1 MDTIFNSPQLQLG
14 DGRIYTYLWLQPNLY
29 TKVLSIKF
37 KRLLQLQP
45 FSMNVE
51 NFVHD
56 IDKNKHDIMFPVVSK
71 GSTTGN
77 VSLSK
82 ATVSMKTYFTLYCP
96 SNQRTII
103 GQQTKNLDFEFFFQE
118 SQHNPKP
125 LNASLTGSR
134 SQKCSN

>member
-1 MDTIFNSPQLQLG
+1 
-14 DGRIYTYLWLQPNLY
+14 
-29 TKVLSIKF
+29 VLSIKF

-103 GQQTKNLDFEFFFQE
+103 G
-118 SQHNPKP
+118 
-125 LNASLTGSR
+125 
-134 SQKCSN
+134 